1 MENLRGAT
9 APISRIKVSA
19 KVKTFVLDTNVL
31 LHDPQ
36 SIFKFEENNLSIPV
50 EVLEEL
56 DSIKSEQSTERG
68 RNARRVHRIL
78 QQLLPDARAM
88 HEGVELDNAGTLSI
102 IITPYLAEPS
112 RRSPAMDRL
121 RAILPDLS
129 KKDNRIIAAALF
141 VQERFPPPTILV
153 TKDVNVQ
160 LKARAVGLESQ
171 DYLNDKVPED
181 LDEASYREVAVSIYE
196 LQRFCSEGEFTLP
209 DEIAKPIYLNEYIL
223 LRSDEGKT
231 MP

>member
-1 MENLRGAT
+1 MENLRGAS
-9 APISRIKVSA
+9 APTSRIKVSA

-36 SIFKFEENNLSIPV
+36 SVFKFEENNLAIPV

-56 DSIKSEQSTERG
+56 DSIKGEQSTERG

-78 QQLLPDARAM
+78 QELLPDARAM
-88 HEGVELDNAGTLSI
+88 HEGVELDNGGTLSI
-102 IITPYLAEPS
+102 IINPYLMDQT

-141 VQERFPPPTILV
+141 VQERYPPPTILV
-153 TKDVNVQ
+153 TKEGNVRI
-160 LKARAVGLESQ
+160 KAGAVGLGSE
-171 DYLNDKVPED
+171 DYRNDKVPETD
-181 LDEASYREVAVSIYE
+181 DEASYREVAVNIYE
-196 LQRFCSEGEFTLP
+196 LQRFCSEGLF
-209 DEIAKPIYLNEYIL
+209 EIGAGGAKPLYLKEYV
-223 LRSDEGKT
+223 
-231 MP
+231 